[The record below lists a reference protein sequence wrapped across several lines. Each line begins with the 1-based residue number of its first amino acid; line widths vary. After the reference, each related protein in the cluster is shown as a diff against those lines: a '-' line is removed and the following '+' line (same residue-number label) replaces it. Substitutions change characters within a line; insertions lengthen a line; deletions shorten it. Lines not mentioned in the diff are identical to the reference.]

1 MNFPFLIENCQ
12 KESLASLP
20 SAGEPEDLVKRVK
33 PRRRNEESSV
43 REKEGD
49 LLLTLTDER
58 KKDKKSLEKEKRE
71 RQNEPKKLVP
81 LVLFFSSAFVI
92 SLLLRLHSNL
102 QV

>member
-1 MNFPFLIENCQ
+1 VNFPFLIENCQ

-49 LLLTLTDER
+49 LLLTLTDESCSPLKRRGIATGNRVPERGRGPVLINGR
-58 KKDKKSLEKEKRE
+58 KKSTRS
-71 RQNEPKKLVP
+71 
-81 LVLFFSSAFVI
+81 LFFPY
-92 SLLLRLHSNL
+92 
-102 QV
+102 